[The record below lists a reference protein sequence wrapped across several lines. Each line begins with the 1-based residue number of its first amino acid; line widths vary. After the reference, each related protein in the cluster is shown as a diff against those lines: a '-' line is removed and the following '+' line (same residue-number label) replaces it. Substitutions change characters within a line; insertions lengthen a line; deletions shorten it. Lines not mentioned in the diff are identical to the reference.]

1 MSLLHR
7 LLLLVLV
14 AMIPAA
20 VIEVRNELALRAAR
34 EAEVGRDALH
44 LASLFE
50 AEQHRMIDGLRQVLS
65 TLVKAD
71 PARAPGS
78 PACQALMDD
87 LRASYPG
94 HLGIVIAGLDGVV
107 RCSTDHAAL
116 GISIADRDY
125 FRDALDSGRMTLGEH
140 VFRRTD
146 GRSAMP
152 VALAFQDAEG
162 RAAGVVTAMT
172 DISWIADFLSKR
184 PLSDNARITLVDR
197 RDRVVAQVPQVPPL
211 PNQTGSSQTGP
222 SQTDGGVL
230 SPSVIA
236 LLSRD
241 APGVAEVTG
250 PDGRPRIVAYQ
261 PTGRSLDGIGVVV
274 CLDKGE
280 ALGPIRG
287 AMVQAMTGIAIVL
300 LLTLLAVWWGAS
312 RFLRRPVAA
321 LVATAERWKGGDL
334 TARSGVADQSS
345 ELGTLARAFDS
356 MVEELARQQQVREQ
370 ANALAHK
377 TAAVLGSIT
386 DGVFEVDRH
395 WRITFMNERARTLI
409 AGGRN
414 LIGQD
419 LWDVFPEVAA
429 SAFGENYRRA
439 MQDQTPVEFE
449 EYCTAFE
456 SWFAVRAFPSP
467 DGLAVFF
474 QDTTARKWGEA
485 ALVSANREKNALLA
499 QLNSL
504 LQNAPVGF
512 AFFDRERRY
521 IRINE
526 QLADC
531 NGILAEAHMGRT
543 LADLMPVVGASVEPL
558 IDRVFDS
565 GEPIPYRE
573 IVGETPKEPG
583 VTRHWLTALFP
594 VHEGMEVAAVG
605 AVVME
610 VTDLRRAET
619 ARRQSDER
627 FRSVFELAAV
637 GIERVGLD
645 GRILDVN
652 AKICDI
658 IGYPR
663 EELLRRTYRDIT
675 DPADLAAE
683 EELIERLLS
692 GELSSYA
699 LEKRYRRKD
708 GGAVWVRVTSS
719 LARIT
724 GTEPAYRITVA
735 EDITE
740 RKAMEAEL
748 RSARDEAE
756 RANLAKSKFLAAASH
771 DLRQPLQS
779 LFFFAAALSAHVGSP
794 AGTKILTH
802 LEQGLDALKGL
813 LDSLLDVSRLDAGVV
828 TPVFEDFDIGEVLD
842 PIRAA
847 YAPVA
852 AGKGIGW
859 QVEVAAGRVR
869 SDRTLLGR
877 LLRNLVE
884 NAIRYTET
892 GLVRVQCRPDGR
904 FLSIVVQDTGM
915 GIPDDHL
922 ERIFEEF
929 HQVGNP
935 ERDRNQGLGL
945 GLAIVRRLSRLLDHP
960 VEVRSAVGKG
970 SAFRVLVPMGETV
983 DAAAAGAGGAAP
995 GMGQGRLAVLVDDD
1009 AIVLMGLQLIL
1020 TEWGYAVLAAGSA
1033 DQAIERLSAQTRVP
1047 DIVIAD
1053 YRLREGRIG
1062 TEVILRVRERYGSG
1076 IPGVILTGETGPDC
1090 LLDATAHGLTVIH
1103 KPVTPRELAA
1113 AVDQQL
1119 KAVSA

>member
-7 LLLLVLV
+7 LLLLVFL

-44 LASLFE
+44 LAALIE

-65 TLVKAD
+65 TLVKAE
-71 PARAPGS
+71 PVRAPGS
-78 PACQALMDD
+78 AACQALMDD
-87 LRASYPG
+87 LRTAYPG
-94 HLGIVIAGLDGVV
+94 HLGVLVAGLDGVV
-107 RCSTDHAAL
+107 RCATDRASL
-116 GISIADRDY
+116 GITIADRSH

-140 VFRRTD
+140 VLQRH
-146 GRSAMP
+146 GHPVLP
-152 VALAFQDAEG
+152 VALAFQDEAG
-162 RAAGVVTAMT
+162 MAAGVVTAMT
-172 DISWIADFLSKR
+172 ETTWIVDVLAKR
-184 PLSDNARITLVDR
+184 PSPDSTRPHSTRIALLDR
-197 RDRVVAQVPQVPPL
+197 RDRVVAQAPALAEPAGNALPP
-211 PNQTGSSQTGP
+211 SF
-222 SQTDGGVL
+222 V
-230 SPSVIA
+230 A

-241 APGVAEVTG
+241 APGVTEMAG
-250 PDGRPRIVAYQ
+250 LDGKPRIVAYQ
-261 PTGRSLDGIGVVV
+261 PTGPDGIGVLVS
-274 CLDKGE
+274 LDKRE

-287 AMVQAMTGIAIVL
+287 AMVQAMTGIATVL
-300 LLTLLAVWWGAS
+300 ALTLLAVWWGAN
-312 RFLRRPVAA
+312 RFLRRPVTA
-321 LVATAERWKGGDL
+321 LVETAERWKGGDL

-345 ELGTLARAFDS
+345 ELGTLARAFDG
-356 MVEELARQQQVREQ
+356 MAEELARQQQIRDR

-377 TAAVLGSIT
+377 MAAVLGSVT
-386 DGVFEVDRH
+386 DGVFEVDRG
-395 WRITFMNERARTLI
+395 WRITFVNERARTLI
-409 AGGRN
+409 AGGRE
-414 LIGQD
+414 LTGAV
-419 LWDVFPEVAA
+419 LWDAFPDTAG
-429 SAFGENYRRA
+429 SGFGEHYRRA
-439 MQDQTPVEFE
+439 MTDQTPVEFE
-449 EYCTAFE
+449 EYYPPLE

-474 QDTTARKWGEA
+474 QDVTARKWGEA
-485 ALVSANREKNALLA
+485 ALNSANREKNALLA

-512 AFFDRERRY
+512 AFFDRQRRY
-521 IRINE
+521 IRVNE
-526 QLADC
+526 RLADG
-531 NGILAEAHMGRT
+531 NGVLAEEHLGRK
-543 LADLMPVVGASVEPL
+543 LGDLLPAVGSSVEPM
-558 IDRVFDS
+558 IDRVFET

-573 IVGETPKEPG
+573 VLGETPREPG

-594 VHEGMEVAAVG
+594 VHEGAEVAAVG

-610 VTDLRRAET
+610 VTDLRRAEA
-619 ARRQSDER
+619 ARRQSEER

-637 GIERVGLD
+637 GIERVALD
-645 GRILDVN
+645 GRLLDVN
-652 AKICDI
+652 AKFCDI
-658 IGYPR
+658 VGYPR
-663 EELLRRTYRDIT
+663 EELLRRTYRDFT
-675 DPADLAAE
+675 DPADLPAE

-708 GGAVWVRVTSS
+708 GGTVWVRVTSS

-724 GTEPAYRITVA
+724 GAEPAYRITVA

-748 RSARDEAE
+748 RAARDEAE

-779 LFFFAAALSAHVGSP
+779 LFFFAAALPAHVGSE
-794 AGTKILTH
+794 AGVTILNH

-828 TPVFEDFDIGEVLD
+828 TPVLEDFDVAEVMD
-842 PIRAA
+842 PIRAS

-852 AGKGIGW
+852 EGKGIRW
-859 QVEVAAGRVR
+859 QVEVCTGRVR

-884 NAIRYTET
+884 NAIRYTES
-892 GLVRVQCRPDGR
+892 GLVRVQCRADGR
-904 FLSIVVQDTGM
+904 FLSIVVQDTGV

-935 ERDRNQGLGL
+935 ERDRTQGLGL

-960 VEVRSAVGKG
+960 VEVRSAVGRG
-970 SAFRVLVPMGETV
+970 SAFRVIVPMGDTAVAEPSESG
-983 DAAAAGAGGAAP
+983 DEIP
-995 GMGQGRLAVLVDDD
+995 GRGVGRFAVLVDDD
-1009 AIVLMGLQLIL
+1009 AIVLMGLQMIL

-1033 DQAIERLSAQTRVP
+1033 DQAMERLSAQTRVP

-1062 TEVILRVRERYGSG
+1062 TEVILRVRERYGAG
-1076 IPGVILTGETGPDC
+1076 VPGVILTGETGPDC

-1103 KPVTPRELAA
+1103 KPVTPRELGA
-1113 AVDQQL
+1113 AVERQL
-1119 KAVSA
+1119 KGVPA